1 MSATAW
7 FTSEIR
13 GRHVLIGLIAFFGL
27 VFLANGV
34 FVYYA
39 LTTFGGGEKGSPYR
53 SGLRYNETLAE
64 AARAAERGF
73 EGRVSYDPK
82 TTILALALRDRNG
95 EPVSGLHLA
104 ATVGRP
110 TTDREDLSA
119 TFREIRGGDYVAELT
134 LAPGQWVVELRSNEL
149 SREGDAT
156 YRLKQR
162 VFVPEGP

>member
-13 GRHVLIGLIAFFGL
+13 GRHVLIGLLAFFGL
-27 VFLANGV
+27 IFLANGV

-82 TTILALALRDRNG
+82 TTRLALALRDRNG
-95 EPVSGLHLA
+95 PSTSTGNRLNSPSNRRSSGKIPPSNTPIPRMCA
-104 ATVGRP
+104 AFTNR
-110 TTDREDLSA
+110 
-119 TFREIRGGDYVAELT
+119 
-134 LAPGQWVVELRSNEL
+134 
-149 SREGDAT
+149 
-156 YRLKQR
+156 
-162 VFVPEGP
+162 